1 MLIPFILSDLKM
13 KNISVP
19 ENVEFDYI
27 FNLDLAIDETDIV
40 TNLKNSETML
50 SKETIL
56 ENHPY
61 VKSAKVEMDRLAL
74 QNDKLEDKE
83 DISDNAEPIQ

>member
-1 MLIPFILSDLKM
+1 MFWHIFRYANSFHLIRF
-13 KNISVP
+13 
-19 ENVEFDYI
+19 NVEFDYI

-40 TNLKNSETML
+40 TNLKNSENML

-56 ENHPY
+56 EQHPY

-74 QNDKLEDKE
+74 QNDNLEDKE
-83 DISDNAEPIQ
+83 DISDNAEPI